1 MKTLWCDLSTDDE
14 KCAYLL
20 SGRAYEAGIIAV
32 AIQNDV
38 AMAYNRCT
46 QYRAALEAAE
56 ANFEESR
63 ADNYRMALE
72 LADMKREAAEL
83 RARVA
88 ELEGMVPKWVPV
100 AERLP
105 TKSCTVLVAF
115 PSAFGGAIPTTR
127 VAIYCAGVFTYP
139 SSDMAIRDAT
149 HWMQYTLP
157 AAPKEEV

>member
-1 MKTLWCDLSTDDE
+1 MKELIDRLNEVRGNIFNSDR
-14 KCAYLL
+14 Y
-20 SGRAYEAGIIAV
+20 AGISDDQPEHDDMQTV
-32 AIQNDV
+32 LEAI
-38 AMAYNRCT
+38 
-46 QYRAALEAAE
+46 AALEAVE